1 MFIIGIHSAYVNKKF
16 GREGSRS
23 FSPSTAKGGCAVD
36 PSKTAILCIEYQN
49 EFTTEGGKLHGA
61 VKPVMTSTGMLDK
74 SVELRA
80 AARAAGVKVFHE
92 GITFADDAL
101 DNPN

>member
-1 MFIIGIHSAYVNKKF
+1 MPTVPRHHSC
-16 GREGSRS
+16 S
-23 FSPSTAKGGCAVD
+23 FSPRRADAQLIRPRRRSF
-36 PSKTAILCIEYQN
+36 CIEYQN